1 MEWFFRKNIWSFEP
15 AVFAE
20 SGEDCPNPG
29 RGWYQLFS
37 MDATEPAPLSDWVW
51 CAGNGEQ
58 LALLVVDIGAFAQS
72 EIGEAALE
80 NIRRALRF
88 FRKQKKELL
97 LRFVYDREG
106 KGLEK
111 EPAGIGRIRQHMAQ
125 LAPVLAEFQ
134 DAIFC
139 IQGLFV
145 GSWGEMHSS
154 KFLTQTALAEL
165 WQQMNDTAPEDCFL
179 AVRRPMQW
187 RAATGIFADE
197 PEQTEVRGL
206 RLGLFN
212 DGLLGSVTDLGTF
225 PEEEREEACRFQE
238 QLCRY
243 VPNGG
248 EAVGE
253 DACGEMENAV
263 AYFRRIRISYLNGVY
278 DERVLSRW
286 KNSTYQ
292 GENGYEYIGKHLGY
306 RFVLTGAELTG
317 RGRRKQLSVTLEN
330 RGFAPIYEACSVVLC
345 RMEQGQ
351 QAVLAA
357 AEEDLRQLLPGAGIT
372 AVFDLADA
380 VPGDLMLAVRR
391 KKDGRYIRL
400 ANVGA
405 EDSLRIGRL
414 YNER

>member
-1 MEWFFRKNIWSFEP
+1 
-15 AVFAE
+15 
-20 SGEDCPNPG
+20 
-29 RGWYQLFS
+29 
-37 MDATEPAPLSDWVW
+37 MDATEPAPLSDWAW
-51 CAGNGEQ
+51 CEKNGEQ
-58 LALLVVDIGAFAQS
+58 LALLVVDIGAYAQS
-72 EIGEAALE
+72 GIGEAALE

-111 EPAGIGRIRQHMAQ
+111 EPAGIDRIRQHMAQ
-125 LAPVLAEFQ
+125 LAPILAEFQ
-134 DAIFC
+134 DRIFC

-154 KFLTQTALAEL
+154 RFLTQTALAGL
-165 WQQMNDTAPEDCFL
+165 WQQMDDVAPKNCFL

-187 RAATGIFADE
+187 RAATGIFGDDPDQA
-197 PEQTEVRGL
+197 EVRGL

-212 DGLLGSVTDLGTF
+212 DGLLGSGTDLGTF
-225 PEEEREEACRFQE
+225 PAEEREEACRFQE

-253 DACGEMENAV
+253 DVCGEIENAV
-263 AYFRRIRISYLNGVY
+263 AHFRRIRISYLNSVY

-292 GENGYEYIGKHLGY
+292 GENGYAYIGRHLGY

-317 RGRRKQLSVTLEN
+317 RGKRQRLSVTLEN
-330 RGFAPIYEACSVVLC
+330 RGFAPIYEECSIVLC
-345 RMEQGQ
+345 RMEEGEP
-351 QAVLAA
+351 VLVAA
-357 AEEDLRQLLPGAGIT
+357 AEEDLRELLPGESMQ
-372 AVFDLADA
+372 VRFSLADA
-380 VPGDLMLAVRR
+380 VPGDLSLAVRR
-391 KKDGRYIRL
+391 KKDGRHIRL
-400 ANVGA
+400 ANAGA
-405 EDSLRIGRL
+405 EKRMKVGRL
-414 YNER
+414 EERT